1 MVDEQTG
8 IPFSWTRKS
17 VKDEIQAN
25 EFVVKIVERF
35 DDCKVI
41 GKVKSKKTT
50 KKKKYRPYPL
60 ITVSFQKL
68 ATNKLKMS
76 SAEAM

>member
-1 MVDEQTG
+1 MEQYNDYDV
-8 IPFSWTRKS
+8 R
-17 VKDEIQAN
+17 
-25 EFVVKIVERF
+25 
-35 DDCKVI
+35 
-41 GKVKSKKTT
+41 GKVKSKKTN